1 MAYTITEPEPR
12 YGKSAGKGLT
22 MFEAVIFDW
31 DGTLADSLPVIVVS
45 FQKTLNEVGCNV
57 SDEFLLRRIGIG
69 ARNMFRE
76 ALSLC
81 SMPCDEKI
89 VDDLLKRKIRIHAEL
104 ADKITLIDGAHE
116 LLDSLRPKV
125 KMALATMS
133 NRPVIDKLL
142 KQKNLVDHFDYVL
155 TVDEVA
161 KPKPDPEVFLKCAAQ
176 LNCQPE
182 RCVVVEDSV
191 FGVKAAVRA
200 NMKCIAVPS
209 GAYSKTEL
217 AAEHPDLIVDSLK
230 QKQKI
235 LDYIFGY

>member
-1 MAYTITEPEPR
+1 
-12 YGKSAGKGLT
+12 
-22 MFEAVIFDW
+22 
-31 DGTLADSLPVIVVS
+31 
-45 FQKTLNEVGCNV
+45 LNEVGCKV
-57 SDEFLLRRIGIG
+57 SDEFLVRRIGIG
-69 ARNMFRE
+69 ARNMFKE
-76 ALSLC
+76 ALSSC
-81 SMPCDEKI
+81 GMPCDEKT
-89 VDDLLKRKIRIHAEL
+89 VDGLLEKKVQIHAEL
-104 ADKITLIDGAHE
+104 ADKITLINGARE

-142 KQKNLVDHFDYVL
+142 KQKSLADYFDFVL

-191 FGVKAAVRA
+191 FGVVAAARA

-209 GAYSKTEL
+209 GAYSKEEL
-217 AAEHPDLIVDSLK
+217 EAKNPDFIVDSLK
-230 QKQKI
+230 EKQKI
-235 LDYIFGY
+235 LDYILNW